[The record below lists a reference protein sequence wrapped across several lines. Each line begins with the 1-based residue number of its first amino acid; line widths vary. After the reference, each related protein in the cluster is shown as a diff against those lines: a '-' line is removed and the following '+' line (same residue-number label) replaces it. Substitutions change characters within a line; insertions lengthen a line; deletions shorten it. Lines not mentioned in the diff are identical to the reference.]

1 MRGRIAS
8 AIIGAGIGALLVSA
22 ASASAESTPAHR
34 YDVTVRDR
42 GTFTEDEAAHVRLV
56 QFERLED
63 GTVRVIYRTSAGF

>member
-8 AIIGAGIGALLVSA
+8 AIIGAGIGAVLMGA
-22 ASASAESTPAHR
+22 AGASATGTPAHR

-42 GTFTEDEAAHVRLV
+42 GTFTEDEAANVRLV

-63 GTVRVIYRTSAGF
+63 GTVRVIYRTSGGF